1 MAKRSRMKRTAT
13 AAALAAS
20 WFCTS
25 ADAAPIRGKAPGRP
39 RAFSAS
45 EKPSTQMFDI
55 ALDDDRNLRGRFID
69 SDGVPI
75 DGAVVTL
82 KQSDRVIARSTTLL
96 DGTFQIDRV
105 PAGTYRLSC
114 GAASG
119 QIRCWPSEAAPPNAV
134 VDGVTFQDSVVR
146 GQAVALAP
154 ALFGSSAI
162 TTAAASGVAIGGVA
176 TYAATD
182 SGSTTRANGGLASEN
197 PPPPP
202 PNSGFE
208 GQLVGRDSE
217 GNLVRIEGPAPWEV
231 NNPGSPTAP
240 STSTGV
246 VLPSKWTKPYEVLPR
261 PASP

>member
-1 MAKRSRMKRTAT
+1 MAKRSRIKRTAT

-25 ADAAPIRGKAPGRP
+25 VDAAPIRGVLPGRS
-39 RAFSAS
+39 RASAAP
-45 EKPSTQMFDI
+45 EKKSTQMLDI

-69 SDGVPI
+69 SEGAPI
-75 DGAVVTL
+75 DGAIVTL
-82 KQSDRVIARSTTLL
+82 RQSDRVIARSTTLH

-162 TTAAASGVAIGGVA
+162 TAAASGVAIGGVA
-176 TYAATD
+176 TYAATETGSAD
-182 SGSTTRANGGLASEN
+182 RASGGIASEN
-197 PPPPP
+197 PPPPSP
-202 PNSGFE
+202 ASDLE
-208 GQLVGRDSE
+208 GQLVGRDPD
-217 GNLVRIEGPAPWEV
+217 GNLIRIEGPAPWEQ
-231 NNPGSPTAP
+231 NGPDGSTAP
-240 STSTGV
+240 STVTGV
-246 VLPSKWTKPYEVLPR
+246 VLPSKWTKNDEILPR